1 MIYLRTV
8 SKNRNLALLI
18 FFLASVGL
26 ISGCRHTEKMEQ
38 DGLGFTISDAMMER
52 CEFTAAQRQEV
63 KNELRLFGKIAPDN
77 SRQAS
82 IYPIMSG
89 NVIAIHA
96 ELGDFVKQGQS
107 LATIRSSEVADLQ
120 RQLLDARADLALAEK
135 NVMVSKE
142 LFAGKI
148 NSERDV
154 IAAEKEL
161 DKARA
166 ELNRIE
172 EVYRIYGL
180 HEGSLYNIT
189 APISGFIV
197 SKNITQNEQLRSDKS
212 DVLFSI
218 AQIDEV
224 WVLANVNE
232 SDIGKVQVGYEAEVM
247 TISYPDKIFH
257 GRVDRIFN
265 AIDPTTKAMKILVK
279 IHNSD
284 LLLKP
289 EMNATVNVK
298 YSENKSLVAIPS
310 ASVIFDK
317 SKNWVM
323 VFKTRHEVETR
334 QVEIYRQLGAIT
346 YLVSGLQEGEQ
357 VISKNG
363 LMIYDAL
370 ND

>member
-1 MIYLRTV
+1 MQKSVAWLT
-8 SKNRNLALLI
+8 LLFFI
-18 FFLASVGL
+18 FCLVGCKPKL
-26 ISGCRHTEKMEQ
+26 PEDTAVAFR
-38 DGLGFTISDAMMER
+38 ISDTMMER
-52 CEFTAAQRQEV
+52 CEFTSATVQDV
-63 KNELRLFGKIAPDN
+63 KNELKLFGKIAADN

-89 NVIAIHA
+89 NVLKIYA
-96 ELGDFVKQGQS
+96 ELGDYVKQGEQ
-107 LATIRSSEVADLQ
+107 LATMRSSEVADFQ

-135 NVMVSKE
+135 DVQVAKE

-148 NSERDV
+148 NSEKDV
-154 IAAEKEL
+154 IAAQKEF
-161 DKARA
+161 DKAKA

-180 HEGSLYNIT
+180 KEGSLFNIT

-197 SKNITQNEQLRSDKS
+197 YKDITQNEQLRSDKS
-212 DVLFSI
+212 DIIFSI

-232 SDIGKVQVGYEAEVM
+232 SDIARVQVGYEAEVK
-247 TISYPDKIFH
+247 TISYPDKIFS
-257 GRVDRIFN
+257 GKVDRIFN
-265 AIDPTTKAMKILVK
+265 AIDPSTKAMKILVK
-279 IHNSD
+279 INNPA
-284 LLLKP
+284 LLLKT
-289 EMNATVNVK
+289 EMNATITLK
-298 YSENKSLVAIPS
+298 YSENKKLIEVPS
-310 ASVIFDK
+310 SSVIFDK

-323 VFKTRHEVETR
+323 VFKDRSNIETR
-334 QVEIYRQLGAIT
+334 QVEVYRQLGDAT
-346 YLVSGLQEGEQ
+346 YLISGLHEGEQ